1 MFEFIKNLLNGKS
14 VFPTRKSKVLKDLDI
29 SEDEFTD
36 INDSELSA
44 TSVFDSNIGLS
55 ETSFDTVSEFVT
67 ELNNNDL
74 TSDNSIENIPLSETS
89 FDTVTELNGGFVD
102 SKNYNVLLDGV
113 INDLT
118 NMLKV

>member
-74 TSDNSIENIPLSETS
+74 TSYYYVKNIPLSETS

>member
-55 ETSFDTVSEFVT
+55 KRFQT
-67 ELNNNDL
+67 LNL
-74 TSDNSIENIPLSETS
+74 KAAQI
-89 FDTVTELNGGFVD
+89 
-102 SKNYNVLLDGV
+102 KNC
-113 INDLT
+113 I
-118 NMLKV
+118 